1 MWTFRG
7 LLTPDDLAELDN
19 IGNPTLIST
28 LTCYTSYFVSPYSDT
43 VAHRWMNGYRE
54 DTFGNPIP
62 GTANGAV
69 AIHGAAT
76 LSDYAENGTVARSA
90 MNALLDGATLG
101 EAVERARLWAL
112 GRGYT
117 DQVVNWTLL
126 GDPTLMLPAAD

>member
-1 MWTFRG
+1 MPRAEQGRAITGFIRHG
-7 LLTPDDLAELDN
+7 VRACGPSATPSKPET
-19 IGNPTLIST
+19 PTLIST
-28 LTCYTSYFVSPYSDT
+28 LTCYTSYFVSPHSDT

-90 MNALLDGATLG
+90 MNALL
-101 EAVERARLWAL
+101 
-112 GRGYT
+112 
-117 DQVVNWTLL
+117 
-126 GDPTLMLPAAD
+126 GDPTLMLPAVE